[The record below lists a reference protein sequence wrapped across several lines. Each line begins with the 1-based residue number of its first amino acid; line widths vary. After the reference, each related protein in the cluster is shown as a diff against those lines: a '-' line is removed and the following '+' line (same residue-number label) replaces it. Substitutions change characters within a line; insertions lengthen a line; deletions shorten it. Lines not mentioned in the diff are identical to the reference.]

1 MTIGIIDTGCDIEH
15 KRFVDLEIEGLTI
28 YKNENNEIL
37 KIKDK
42 FSDNRGHGTGIVSI
56 IHKSS
61 PLSKIIIVKIAS
73 FDNGLSEDLLV
84 EAIDYLTNHTETKIL
99 NISMGINTNSP
110 SEELKEA
117 CQCAFDKG
125 VVIVAS
131 AYYKHDN
138 LCFPANFKTVFG
150 IGSGIVKSKDNFRFL
165 GVDSFVNILAKGG
178 FQRVAIPGNKYQFS
192 TGTSLATAHFSG
204 ILSEAYEKG
213 EWQTRNDLNKWISQN
228 SDNSTI
234 SLTKHDQL
242 KVDHHEHTIVKEE
255 RSFQDVFTLNKS
267 VKNFAIFPFE
277 EKEMKTLIE
286 FREHLSSNLTLAI
299 GSPRTIKL
307 DNTVELLKEKGINF
321 ITKALSTEYFDLFDT
336 IVIGYFLDKLSDSNS
351 FFGYTLIQECIKR
364 NKNFIVWDKAVCD
377 IVNQVINDGDHSY
390 TGQLFLTSFDDD
402 KKDFL
407 YKNVDYVALKKPSI
421 CVVGT
426 NSRQGKFTTQMIM
439 RKILEKEGYKTSHI
453 STEPQGI
460 LLNSSCVFPIGHN
473 GTVSVDLREWNKTLR
488 LLTQSIEFNEQPDII
503 ITGSQGGILPLHP
516 INDSLPPEKLIY
528 VKSFYPDAIV
538 CTISPSDSIDIIKR
552 TIDTIKSFVKTEV
565 LFFVLTPWQYKFHHG
580 YKTIVSFDKINEEEY
595 NEKLNYFSQ
604 ELGKKVINIKDP
616 NHHHVVTD
624 EIINFFAKK
633 DSIEGTIEI

>member
-1 MTIGIIDTGCDIEH
+1 MTIGIIDTGCDRDH

-37 KIKDK
+37 TIKEK
-42 FSDNRGHGTGIVSI
+42 FSDNKGHGTGIVSI
-56 IHKSS
+56 IHNNST
-61 PLSKIIIVKIAS
+61 LSKIIVVKIES
-73 FDNGLSEDLLV
+73 YDNGVSEDLFV
-84 EAIDYLTNHTETKIL
+84 EAIEYLTNHTEAKIL
-99 NISMGINTNSP
+99 NISMGVNTNSP
-110 SEELKEA
+110 SEQLKEA
-117 CQCAFDKG
+117 CQSAFDKG
-125 VVIVAS
+125 VIIVAS

-150 IGSGIVKSKDNFRFL
+150 VGSGIVKNKENFRFL

-192 TGTSLATAHFSG
+192 TGTSLATAHFTG
-204 ILSEAYEKG
+204 IIAKAYEKG
-213 EWQTRNDLNKWISQN
+213 EWNTRDELNNWITGH
-228 SDNSTI
+228 SDNNTI

-242 KVDHHEHTIVKEE
+242 KVDQEKTSVKEE
-255 RSFQDVFTLNKS
+255 RSFTDVFSLDKS

-286 FREHLSSNLTLAI
+286 FKASLSSNLTLAI
-299 GSPRTIKL
+299 GSPRVIKL
-307 DNTVELLKEKGINF
+307 DNTIELLKEKDINF
-321 ITKALSTEYFDLFDT
+321 ITKTLNPEHYDLFDT

-351 FFGYTLIQECIKR
+351 FFGYTLIKECIRR
-364 NKNFIVWDKAVCD
+364 NKNFIVWDKAVYD
-377 IVNQVINDGDHSY
+377 IINQVINDGDY
-390 TGQLFLTSFDDD
+390 TFTGNLFLTSFDDE

-407 YKNVDYVALKKPSI
+407 YKNVDYVALKKPSL

-426 NSRQGKFTTQMIM
+426 NSRQGKFTTQMII
-439 RKILEKEGYKTSHI
+439 RKILEKEGYKVSHI

-473 GTVSVDLREWNKTLR
+473 GTVSVDLREWNKSLR
-488 LLTQSIEFNEQPDII
+488 LLTQSIELNEEPDII

-538 CTISPSDSIDIIKR
+538 CTISPSDSIDVIKK
-552 TIDTIKSFVKTEV
+552 TIDTIKSFVETEV

-595 NEKLNYFSQ
+595 AEKLNYFSK

-616 NHHHVVTD
+616 NHHQVVTD
-624 EIINFFAKK
+624 EIVNFFTK
-633 DSIEGTIEI
+633 ER

>member
-1 MTIGIIDTGCDIEH
+1 MTIGIIDTGCDKNH

-28 YKNENNEIL
+28 YKNSTNEIL

-42 FSDNRGHGTGIVSI
+42 FSDNKGHGTGIVSI
-56 IHKSS
+56 ISNNS
-61 PLSKIIIVKIAS
+61 PLSKIIIVKIES

-84 EAIDYLTNHTETKIL
+84 EAIQYLTNHTDAQIL

-110 SEELKEA
+110 SSQLKEA
-117 CQCAFDKG
+117 CQSAFDKG
-125 VVIVAS
+125 VIIVAS

-150 IGSGIVKSKDNFRFL
+150 IGSGIVKSKDSFRFL
-165 GVDSFVNILAKGG
+165 GADSFVNILAKGG
-178 FQRVAIPGNKYQFS
+178 FQRVAIPDNKYQFS
-192 TGTSLATAHFSG
+192 TGTSLATAHFTG
-204 ILSEAYEKG
+204 IIAEAYQKG
-213 EWQTRNDLNKWISQN
+213 EWNTRDQLNEWISKH
-228 SDNSTI
+228 SDDNTI

-242 KVDHHEHTIVKEE
+242 KVEHHENSTVKEK
-255 RSFQDVFTLNKS
+255 RSFNEVFSLDKS

-286 FREHLSSNLTLAI
+286 FKESLSSNLTLAI
-299 GSPRTIKL
+299 GSPRVIKL
-307 DNTVELLKEKGINF
+307 DNTIELLKEKNINF
-321 ITKALSTEYFDLFDT
+321 ITKTLNPEHFDLFDT

-351 FFGYTLIQECIKR
+351 FFGYTLIKECILR
-364 NKNFIVWDKAVCD
+364 NKNFIVWDKAVYD
-377 IVNQVINDGDHSY
+377 IINQVINDGDY
-390 TGQLFLTSFDDD
+390 TFTGEIFLTSFDDE
-402 KKDFL
+402 KKDYL
-407 YKNVDYVALKKPSI
+407 YKNVDYVALKKPSL

-439 RKILEKEGYKTSHI
+439 RKILENEGYKISHV

-473 GTVSVDLREWNKTLR
+473 GTVSVDLREWNKSLR
-488 LLTQSIEFNEQPDII
+488 LLIQSIELHEEPDII

-538 CTISPSDSIDIIKR
+538 CTISPSDTIDIIKK
-552 TIDTIKSFVKTEV
+552 TVDTIKSFVETEV

-580 YKTIVSFDKINEEEY
+580 YKTIVSFDKISEEEY
-595 NEKLNYFSQ
+595 NEKLNYFSK

-624 EIINFFAKK
+624 EIVNFFAKEK
-633 DSIEGTIEI
+633 